1 MRFII
6 FLFFFSSSIAK
17 AQLSYTTISLTK
29 SLDETSGLERFGDY
43 LISHNDSGDD
53 PKLYIFDTD
62 GEKIL
67 EVEINK
73 IKNKDWEDLASDSE
87 HVYIADTGNNYA
99 TRENLKIYILNRQFI
114 PQGSIQIRYEAQK
127 TFSREAKNEYD
138 AEALAVVGDELIL
151 FSKNR
156 KTFKSQIYSF
166 PKVAGD
172 YVLTPRK
179 VIDTQAL
186 ITAADY
192 SEKDD
197 LMVLTGYNYNGEQF
211 FYTLTNFVKNGFENI
226 EMKKYLI
233 SIKPAQIEAIKIIN
247 ANEFWLSSES
257 EEKKNPR
264 LFHFILSE
272 E

>member
-6 FLFFFSSSIAK
+6 FLLFFNMSIAT

-29 SLDETSGLERFGDY
+29 SLDETSGLELYGDY
-43 LISHNDSGDD
+43 LISHNDSGDK
-53 PKLYIFDTD
+53 PKLYIFNTD

-67 EVEINK
+67 EIEINK

-87 HVYIADTGNNYA
+87 HFYIADTGNNFA
-99 TRENLKIYILNRQFI
+99 TRENLKIYILNRQFF

-127 TFSREAKNEYD
+127 TFSREIKNEYD
-138 AEALAVVGDELIL
+138 AEALAVVGEELVL

-156 KTFKSQIYSF
+156 KTLKSEIYSF

-172 YVLTPRK
+172 YVLTPKK
-179 VIDTQAL
+179 VIDTESL

-192 SEKDD
+192 REEDD
-197 LMVLTGYNYNGEQF
+197 LMVLTGYNFMGEQF
-211 FYTLTNFVKNGFENI
+211 FYTLTDFVKNGFENI
-226 EMKKYLI
+226 EMNKYLI
-233 SIKPAQIEAIKIIN
+233 PIKPAQIEAVKIIN

-264 LFHFILSE
+264 LFHFTLSE